1 MVAYLIVLGLV
12 FFLLILRLVTANEI
26 KKQQERLRNV
36 DNEFADLS
44 IELDCLEEEIHCIR
58 LASRQCQLRRS
69 RLTGDIEQM
78 RSKLKNLNDTKDR
91 RVAA

>member
-36 DNEFADLS
+36 DNEFTDLS

-58 LASRQCQLRRS
+58 LTSRQCELRRS

-78 RSKLKNLNDTKDR
+78 RSKLKNLNNTKDH

>member
-12 FFLLILRLVTANEI
+12 LFILVLRLITANAI
-26 KKQQERLRNV
+26 KKQQERLRNM
-36 DNEFADLS
+36 DNDFADLS
-44 IELDCLEEEIHCIR
+44 VELDCLEEEVHSVR
-58 LASRQCQLRRS
+58 QASRQCELRRS

-78 RSKLKNLNDTKDR
+78 RSKLKNLNTKKER